1 MEPVTFNGWKCVR
14 LANRDIEAIVTCDV
28 GPRII
33 RFGFIGGAN
42 LFAEIPG
49 QQGGRGEAEW
59 QLRGGHRL
67 WVAPEAKPW
76 SYELD
81 NEPYEAVEAVAGGVR
96 VRQKPGPVTRIAKEM
111 EIVLDAG
118 RNRLTVTHRLTNRG
132 AKPVECAAWAPT
144 VMGPG
149 GQAIIPLPAHIPH
162 SERLLPNQ
170 SWSLWGYT
178 DFSDP
183 RWTLGS
189 RYIFFRQDASRGP
202 NKLGLA
208 HREKWV
214 AYQRAGALFIKV
226 FDRLDDAV
234 YPDGGCN
241 FETFSN
247 EQMLEIESLGPLTT
261 LRKGASVEHTETW
274 SLFRDVPL
282 CKTEDD
288 VDRAVRPLAAKSV

>member
-14 LANRDIEAIVTCDV
+14 LANREVEAIVTCDV

-33 RFGFIGGAN
+33 RFGFVGGPN
-42 LFAEIPG
+42 VFAEIKG

-76 SYELD
+76 SYEPD

-96 VRQKPGPVTRIAKEM
+96 VRQKPGPVTRIAKQM
-111 EIVLDAG
+111 EIVLDSS
-118 RNRLTVTHRLTNRG
+118 RNEVTVKHTLTNRSG
-132 AKPVECAAWAPT
+132 RPVECAPWALS
-144 VMGPG
+144 VMGPR
-149 GQAIIPLPAHIPH
+149 GQAIIPLPKHIAHTD
-162 SERLLPNQ
+162 RLLPNQ

-178 DFSDP
+178 DFTDP

-189 RYIFFRQDASRGP
+189 RYIFFRQDPARGP
-202 NKLGLA
+202 NKFGLA
-208 HREKWV
+208 HREKWI
-214 AYQRAGALFIKV
+214 AYQREGALFVKR
-226 FDRLDDAV
+226 FERLDDAA

-247 EQMLEIESLGPLTT
+247 QDMLEMESLGPLTT
-261 LRKGASVEHTETW
+261 LKKGGSIEHTETW
-274 SLFRDVPL
+274 RIFRDVPL
-282 CKTEDD
+282 CRTEDD
-288 VDRAVRPLAAKSV
+288 ADRLVRPLAG